1 VKAEEV
7 ELIVNNF
14 QLLYDYFVKHGR
26 ISEELYD
33 QIGLQEDYNSS
44 GDIKL
49 RRSNA
54 DCHQRAMCLSAPA
67 IHCRLFSVAKVPKS
81 ALWKEM
87 KFKNVNKSTA
97 ILANTGEDNL
107 ISRAKAVSDRPVL
120 LIASSVDVVGDDDD
134 DDIETPS
141 IMNNVF
147 VPTIICE
154 GDDSV
159 ESLVFSM
166 GN

>member
-1 VKAEEV
+1 
-7 ELIVNNF
+7 
-14 QLLYDYFVKHGR
+14 
-26 ISEELYD
+26 
-33 QIGLQEDYNSS
+33 
-44 GDIKL
+44 
-49 RRSNA
+49 
-54 DCHQRAMCLSAPA
+54 
-67 IHCRLFSVAKVPKS
+67 
-81 ALWKEM
+81 M

>member
-1 VKAEEV
+1 MNGKIVTILNNNKSCENKLPDNIDTATFIDFEKCLAP
-7 ELIVNNF
+7 ELKS
-14 QLLYDYFVKHGR
+14 Y
-26 ISEELYD
+26 
-33 QIGLQEDYNSS
+33 
-44 GDIKL
+44 
-49 RRSNA
+49 
-54 DCHQRAMCLSAPA
+54 